1 MKKAEQTIRVSTET
15 EKCFVTVR
23 EFQKLLRE
31 GEFPHISERYFAYA
45 THSPVSIRNNII
57 VKPFRKHAK
66 TRSGRYL
73 SYQRNF
79 DPVPAIL
86 KQKNSSKHWE
96 IDLVSS
102 RTEELRLRKETE
114 AWSCVDKLPQIQ
126 ELRKIEQAQSE
137 QLEALRERIE
147 TLSQEQFDNIITN
160 TQPQL

>member
-15 EKCFVTVR
+15 EKCFVTVK
-23 EFQKLLRE
+23 EFQKLLRK
-31 GEFPHISERYFAYA
+31 GEFPHISENYFAYA
-45 THSPVSIRNNII
+45 RYSPVSIRNNII
-57 VKPFRKHAK
+57 AKPFRKHVRN
-66 TRSGRYL
+66 RSGRFL
-73 SYQRNF
+73 SYQTF

-102 RTEELRLRKETE
+102 RKEELRLRKESE
-114 AWSCVDKLPQIQ
+114 AWSCVSNLPQIQ

-147 TLSQEQFDNIITN
+147 TLSQEQFNNIITN